1 MYNNAIRSAAI
12 KTSNGTYNTRGL
24 GAEAENVVI
33 SRDANGDIIEDLA
46 PATVST
52 TESLATTVKNLES
65 KTGIKV
71 KQGYGSIVLD
81 HNDLVYESN
90 VIAGMYT
97 PTLLPELPPYVLVDL
112 LSLHIT
118 QSNDF
123 VLSTSLNSVI
133 CHFHY
138 QQDESII
145 DEYRQIPA
153 IMQIDTPNY
162 GGQLRIIFLDKEW
175 IEAFDP
181 SQYSGNGEV
190 SVEIEF
196 SILYTDES
204 PY

>member
-33 SRDANGDIIEDLA
+33 SRDANGNIIEDLA

-52 TESLATTVKNLES
+52 TESLATTVKNLEN

-81 HNDLVYESN
+81 HNDLIYESN

-123 VLSTSLNSVI
+123 ILSTSLNSVI

-145 DEYRQIPA
+145 DEYRQVPA

-175 IEAFDP
+175 IEAFNP
-181 SQYSGNGEV
+181 STYSGQGEV

>member
-90 VIAGMYT
+90 IIAGMYT